1 MGLKDW
7 FGGGK
12 KKEQFREA
20 VKEAVSDGKLT
31 DEKRAELE
39 TLRAQLDAD
48 PGDDKTQLRREVYNV
63 AVGAVKA
70 GGKLTTTEEQE
81 LARIQEFLNLK
92 DEQVD
97 KTRMDLRRLRVVTEI
112 NKGNLPTVS
121 PEHTALKGLALDP
134 GEAAHYTVAAES
146 FDAGELGT
154 AIGSRFVFGSAFRP
168 GIGRAF
174 ALPLKGATS
183 NGQGVFILTSQRF
196 IFRGPKSF
204 GVKHRQPDEIY
215 LYRDG
220 IRLKMKKSQAL
231 LQIRDESV
239 IDIVGAI
246 LAKLSSAA

>member
-20 VKEAVSDGKLT
+20 VKEAVSDGKLS
-31 DEKRAELE
+31 EAKLAELQALRAE
-39 TLRAQLDAD
+39 LDAD
-48 PGDDKTQLRREVYNV
+48 PGDDKTQLRRDVYNV

-70 GGKLTTTEEQE
+70 GGKLTTTEEKE
-81 LARIQEFLNLK
+81 LAKIQEFLNLK
-92 DEQVD
+92 DDQVD

-121 PEHTALKGLALDP
+121 AEHTALKGLTLDP
-134 GEAAHYTVAAES
+134 GETAHYTVAAES
-146 FDAGELGT
+146 FDAGDLGN

-168 GIGRAF
+168 GMGRAF
-174 ALPLKGATS
+174 ALPVKGGSS

-196 IFRGPKSF
+196 IFRGPKSY
-204 GVKHRQPDEIY
+204 GVKHRQPEEIY

-246 LAKLSSAA
+246 LAKLNAES

>member
-39 TLRAQLDAD
+39 VLREQLDAD
-48 PGDDKTQLRREVYNV
+48 PGDDKTQLRRDVYNV

-70 GGKLTTTEEQE
+70 GGKLTPKEEAE
-81 LARIQEFLNLK
+81 LAKIQEFLSLK
-92 DEQVD
+92 DDQVD
-97 KTRMDLRRLRVVTEI
+97 KTRMDLRRLRIVTEI
-112 NKGNLPTVS
+112 NKGNLPVVS
-121 PEHTALKGLALDP
+121 PEHTALKGLTLDP
-134 GEAAHYTVAAES
+134 GETAHYTVSAES
-146 FDAGELGT
+146 FEAGELGT
-154 AIGSRFVFGSAFRP
+154 AIGSRFVFGSPFRP
-168 GIGRAF
+168 GMGRAF
-174 ALPLKGATS
+174 ALPVKAATS
-183 NGQGVFILTSQRF
+183 NGQGVFILTNQRF
-196 IFRGPKSF
+196 IFRGPKSY
-204 GVKHRQPDEIY
+204 GVKHQQPDEIY

-220 IRLKMKKSQAL
+220 IRLRMKKTQAL

-246 LAKLSSAA
+246 LAKANAPD

>member
-12 KKEQFREA
+12 KKEQYREA

-31 DEKRAELE
+31 EEKRAELE
-39 TLRAQLDAD
+39 ALRTELEAD
-48 PGDDKTQLRREVYNV
+48 PGDDKTQLRRDVYNV

-70 GGKLTTTEEQE
+70 GGKLTTAEEKE
-81 LARIQEFLNLK
+81 LAKIQEFLNLK

-97 KTRMDLRRLRVVTEI
+97 KTRMDLRRLRIVTEI

-134 GEAAHYTVAAES
+134 GETAHYTVAAES
-146 FDAGELGT
+146 FDAGDLGT
-154 AIGSRFVFGSAFRP
+154 AIGSRFVFGSSFRP
-168 GIGRAF
+168 GMGRAF
-174 ALPLKGATS
+174 ALPSKGAAS

-196 IFRGPKSF
+196 IFRGPKSY
-204 GVKHRQPDEIY
+204 GVKHKQPEEIY

-246 LAKLSSAA
+246 LAKLNNEG